1 MSSSV
6 RKRKKND
13 VSGNLS
19 NFKVLA
25 SNCMNENTS
34 ILLAVALFFRCFIVL
49 ENPSGSYYFKYETC
63 AALAEIFKLTR
74 LTMWMRAFGGIYPKP
89 TWLLTNIAE
98 WQRLRQIWSKK
109 REEEQKKEFRRSM
122 MRISWLWN
130 LFQGHK
136 FKFARKDWQKR
147 RWQKKTVKVKWVNG
161 RKQVTGNPANLKES
175 GEYPVG
181 YATVLL
187 SVWQRCPS
195 RAPKVDLSLSEILG
209 FLPFPSGGIYQATLP
224 TESFPI
230 ADAFAAPA
238 GFTELLTRMNNS

>member
-6 RKRKKND
+6 HKRKKND

-74 LTMWMRAFGGIYPKP
+74 LTTWMRAFGGIYPKP

-98 WQRLRQIWSKK
+98 WQRLKGGGAEKRVQEINDAHLLAVESVPGPQVQVRAQGLAEEALAEKDRQG
-109 REEEQKKEFRRSM
+109 EMGQ
-122 MRISWLWN
+122 
-130 LFQGHK
+130 
-136 FKFARKDWQKR
+136 WQE
-147 RWQKKTVKVKWVNG
+147 
-161 RKQVTGNPANLKES
+161 QVTGNPANLKES

-238 GFTELLTRMNNS
+238 SFTELLTRMNNS

>member
-1 MSSSV
+1 
-6 RKRKKND
+6 
-13 VSGNLS
+13 
-19 NFKVLA
+19 
-25 SNCMNENTS
+25 MNENTS
-34 ILLAVALFFRCFIVL
+34 LLLAVALFFRRFIVL

-74 LTMWMRAFGGIYPKP
+74 LTTWMRAFGGIYPKP

-98 WQRLRQIWSKK
+98 RQRLRQIWSKK
-109 REEEQKKEFRRSM
+109 REEEQKKSSGINDAHLLAVESVPGPQVQVRA
-122 MRISWLWN
+122 
-130 LFQGHK
+130 QGL
-136 FKFARKDWQKR
+136 AEEALAE
-147 RWQKKTVKVKWVNG
+147 KTVKAKWVNG